1 MSKIKINEDEKELI
15 KVYLNQLNIMTQ
27 TLKNIHILRHDLM
40 HHVRTLYS
48 LAIKSDNTEIMVY
61 LEKMEASIVNMKEHV
76 YSGNPDIDGILNY
89 MIEKAKQVLDNV
101 EVKIKIPQELNI
113 YSFELTVI
121 LGNLIENAIEASKK
135 SDEKILKLEISM
147 EKGLLFIKVTNK
159 YIGNICISDNKIIS
173 SKKNQYH
180 GLGLESVKEIVERH
194 HGNMNVLYDKDMFE
208 VNIMLYLS
216 ELK

>member
-135 SDEKILKLEISM
+135 TNEKILKLEISM

>member
-15 KVYLNQLNIMTQ
+15 KVYLNQINIMTQ

-159 YIGNICISDNKIIS
+159 YKGNICISDNKIIS